1 MTMKLFQA
9 RFSPY
14 MFKNSKSA
22 LNRVLVPPMASETA
36 DGEGCV
42 TGETLAHYQKIAESG
57 AGIVMV
63 EYTFVDPSGKSE
75 GRQLGISTQNHV
87 QGLSQLAQAIKASG
101 ALAGIQLTHSGGKST
116 QVLTQ
121 GLLMAPSSIPTPIK
135 DRVPETPKE
144 MTDEDI
150 QLWKESFLAGA
161 SRAVMA
167 GFDLVELHAAH
178 GYGLNQFIS
187 PLTNQRS
194 DDYGGSYKQRT
205 KLLFEIAESI
215 RLKFPRL
222 ILSVRMP
229 GQDLMEGGLSV
240 DDSIQIAIHLEKIGV
255 DLVHVSSGIGGWRRP
270 KERVGEGYLLKEAEL
285 IQKKISVPV
294 IAVGGFQSIDFI
306 EHTLQNSLV
315 QFVAVGRAI
324 LADPRGWK
332 ESVMLQGN
340 SVSHS
345 NCPQVL
351 FNSGVCEIH

>member
-1 MTMKLFQA
+1 MVHKMTMKLFQA

-57 AGIVMV
+57 AGIVMGD
-63 EYTFVDPSGKSE
+63 YTFVDPSGKSE

-161 SRAVMA
+161 SRAV
-167 GFDLVELHAAH
+167 
-178 GYGLNQFIS
+178 
-187 PLTNQRS
+187 
-194 DDYGGSYKQRT
+194 
-205 KLLFEIAESI
+205 
-215 RLKFPRL
+215 
-222 ILSVRMP
+222 
-229 GQDLMEGGLSV
+229 
-240 DDSIQIAIHLEKIGV
+240 
-255 DLVHVSSGIGGWRRP
+255 
-270 KERVGEGYLLKEAEL
+270 
-285 IQKKISVPV
+285 